1 MKERTRK
8 LIKEYTESLV
18 IAACLALVIRTFIV
32 TPFKIPTGSMI
43 PTLMPGDK
51 IFVNRFVYRF
61 RPPERGDVIVFRYPE
76 NPRRDFIKRL
86 VAFEGETVEIID
98 GKVLINGRI
107 VDDPEIFKAVH
118 YYNRSI
124 YGAAGTSITVPPGN
138 YFVLGDN
145 SASSKDSR
153 YWGFV
158 PKKLLLGR
166 AFVIWW
172 PPQRTGRIK

>member
-1 MKERTRK
+1 VKEKTRK
-8 LIKEYTESLV
+8 IIWEYAESLL
-18 IAACLALVIRTFIV
+18 IAAVLALIIRTFVV
-32 TPFKIPTGSMI
+32 TPFKIPTGSME

-61 RPPERGDVIVFRYPE
+61 HPPERGDVIVFRYPQ

-86 VAFEGETVEIID
+86 VAFGGETVEIADGKIRID
-98 GKVLINGRI
+98 GKEI
-107 VDDPEIFKAVH
+107 DTEIFEEFF
-118 YYNRSI
+118 YENRGE
-124 YGAAGTSITVPPGN
+124 YGAEDARIEVPEGS

-158 PKKLLLGR
+158 PQKLLLGK

-172 PPQRTGRIK
+172 PATRIGRIE